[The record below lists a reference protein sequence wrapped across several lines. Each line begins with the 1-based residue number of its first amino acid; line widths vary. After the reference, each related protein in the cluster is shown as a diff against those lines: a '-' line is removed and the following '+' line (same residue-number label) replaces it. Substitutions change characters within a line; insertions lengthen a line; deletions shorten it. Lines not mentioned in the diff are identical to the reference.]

1 MRGIVAIV
9 GRPNVGKSTLFNRLI
24 EQRLAIVDDQPGVTR
39 DRNYGTCHWAGREFS
54 VVDTGGYIPESA
66 DVFAAAIREQVEI
79 ALEQADVVVFVVDT
93 VDGLLPIDAE
103 VLDVIRRRGKDK
115 VVLVANKADNAM
127 RTYTSAEFLALG
139 LGEVYPISALSGAG
153 TGELLDRILELL
165 PADVEPEYTADVPR
179 LAIVGRPNVG
189 KSSLVNALVGQT
201 VQIVTP
207 LAGTTRDAQAVRY
220 QAFGFDYYLVDTA
233 GLRRKAKVNDN
244 VEYYSAIRTLRAL
257 EECDIALLLF
267 DATTGLEAQ
276 DLAILRQVEK
286 HRKGLVL
293 LANKWDLV
301 DKNQKGADTNLQQH
315 VAERIAPMKHVPLV
329 LISATEKLRL
339 HKTME
344 VVKHMVAE
352 RGQVIP
358 TRQLNDYLLPILA
371 ATPPPSTR
379 GKLIRIKFV
388 SQVDGRVPTILL
400 FTNYPKL
407 IPESYKRFVEAQVRA
422 RYPFMG
428 WPMNL
433 FFREK

>member
-344 VVKHMVAE
+344 IVRQMVAE
-352 RGQVIP
+352 QRQVIP

-422 RYPFMG
+422 RYPFTG